1 MNESIKNSFDRGS
14 KNYDL
19 FSDIQRETG
28 KKLVNFFL
36 NNLSKKSQLYKKR
49 GFSILDLGCGTG
61 EFSNELIGKINVK
74 SIELLD
80 VSSEMIKIS
89 KHKINFCK
97 SKFSIF
103 DFDNFAKFNEFDLVV
118 SNMSL
123 HWSKN
128 ILNFYVRVIKQLR
141 PGSLFL
147 FSIPNNSSFLSLKKI
162 FKEYNRNFTLNR
174 LPDTEKILKSEY
186 NNMLTL
192 NFQNITLKKKYK
204 SPLVFFKELK
214 KIGANFSENKN
225 KQALF
230 FLRNIKNTNLD
241 IDYAI
246 SLFLVEKK

>member
-103 DFDNFAKFNEFDLVV
+103 DFALAIV
-118 SNMSL
+118 S
-123 HWSKN
+123 
-128 ILNFYVRVIKQLR
+128 I
-141 PGSLFL
+141 
-147 FSIPNNSSFLSLKKI
+147 
-162 FKEYNRNFTLNR
+162 
-174 LPDTEKILKSEY
+174 
-186 NNMLTL
+186 
-192 NFQNITLKKKYK
+192 
-204 SPLVFFKELK
+204 EL
-214 KIGANFSENKN
+214 
-225 KQALF
+225 
-230 FLRNIKNTNLD
+230 
-241 IDYAI
+241 
-246 SLFLVEKK
+246 